1 MQNTDQQ
8 HDGARMLPSAQ
19 APAAPAEGVG
29 SCSQHAIRALQL
41 GFCAL
46 LVHVPFSLL
55 RAMSEQCSLKSLLYL
70 PYVEK
75 QW

>member
-1 MQNTDQQ
+1 MALACCLLHKLLQHLQKGLAAAVSMQ
-8 HDGARMLPSAQ
+8 
-19 APAAPAEGVG
+19 EGPLSWG
-29 SCSQHAIRALQL
+29 Y
-41 GFCAL
+41 CAL

-55 RAMSEQCSLKSLLYL
+55 KAMSEQCSLKSLLYL